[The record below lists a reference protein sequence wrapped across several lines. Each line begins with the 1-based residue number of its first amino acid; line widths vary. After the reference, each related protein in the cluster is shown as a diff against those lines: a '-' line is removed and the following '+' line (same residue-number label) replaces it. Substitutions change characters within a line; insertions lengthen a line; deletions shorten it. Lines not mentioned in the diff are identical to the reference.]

1 MSEVRGQIDIETK
14 RQSDK
19 ERKSGSDLDTLRAQ
33 GLQEKY
39 KFRTTQDIIDAAE
52 GGLLPDKIML
62 TVHPQRWSDSF
73 LPWVRELVWQNFKNM
88 GKYFVVKLR

>member
-73 LPWVRELVWQNFKNM
+73 LPWARELVWQNFKNM